1 MTKWEGCIY
10 TVYIKHIQ
18 YAQWGGDFI
27 NILISNSS
35 GVPIYEQ
42 IVKSIKDA
50 ILKGELK
57 EEEMLPSIRG
67 LASDIRVSVITTKR
81 AYEELEKE
89 GYIYTVKGKGSYV
102 SPQNKELLKEE
113 KLREIELKLIE
124 ALDIGKSI
132 NIGFEEIVNML
143 KTLEEL

>member
-1 MTKWEGCIY
+1 M
-10 TVYIKHIQ
+10 
-18 YAQWGGDFI
+18 
-27 NILISNSS
+27 
-35 GVPIYEQ
+35 PIYEQ
-42 IVKSIKDA
+42 IVKSIKDS

-67 LASDIRVSVITTKR
+67 LAADIRVSVITTKR

-113 KLREIELKLIE
+113 KLREIEVKLIE
-124 ALDIGKSI
+124 TLEIGKSI
-132 NIGFEEIVNML
+132 NIGFDEIVKML